1 MKLWNIIEFGKEEG
15 FVQTKDKPWV
25 SYSNKGLLRNLD
37 EDTQQT
43 IKKEY
48 ITKDDVRFKL
58 AKNKL
63 DQEKKLRKQQ
73 AEEAREN

>member
-1 MKLWNIIEFGKEEG
+1 MDL
-15 FVQTKDKPWV
+15 QTKDRPWV
-25 SYSNKGLLRNLD
+25 GYNNKGLLRNLD

-43 IKKEY
+43 TKKEY

-63 DQEKKLRKQQ
+63 DQDKKLRKQQ
-73 AEEAREN
+73 AEEAKEN

>member
-1 MKLWNIIEFGKEEG
+1 MDL
-15 FVQTKDKPWV
+15 QTKDKPWV
-25 SYSNKGLLRNLD
+25 SYNNKGLLRDLM
-37 EDTQQT
+37 EDS
-43 IKKEY
+43 IEIPSKY
-48 ITKDDVRFKL
+48 LTKDDVRFKL

>member
-1 MKLWNIIEFGKEEG
+1 MEL
-15 FVQTKDKPWV
+15 QTKDRPWV
-25 SYSNKGLLRNLD
+25 GYNNKGLLRNLD

-43 IKKEY
+43 TKKEY

-63 DQEKKLRKQQ
+63 DQDKKLRKQQ
-73 AEEAREN
+73 AEEAKEN

>member
-1 MKLWNIIEFGKEEG
+1 MEL
-15 FVQTKDKPWV
+15 QTKDKPWV

-37 EDTQQT
+37 EDTQQAS
-43 IKKEY
+43 KKEY

-63 DQEKKLRKQQ
+63 DQDKKLRKQH
-73 AEEAREN
+73 AEEAKEN

>member
-1 MKLWNIIEFGKEEG
+1 MEL
-15 FVQTKDKPWV
+15 QTKDKPWV
-25 SYSNKGLLRNLD
+25 GYNNKGLLRNLD

-43 IKKEY
+43 TKKEY

-63 DQEKKLRKQQ
+63 DQDKKLRKQQ
-73 AEEAREN
+73 AEEAKEN

>member
-1 MKLWNIIEFGKEEG
+1 MKLWNIIEYLKEEG

-25 SYSNKGLLRNLD
+25 SYNNKGLLRDLM
-37 EDTQQT
+37 EDS
-43 IKKEY
+43 IEIPSKY
-48 ITKDDVRFKL
+48 LTKDDVRFKL

-63 DQEKKLRKQQ
+63 DQDKKLRKQQ

>member
-1 MKLWNIIEFGKEEG
+1 MEL
-15 FVQTKDKPWV
+15 QTKDKPWV

-63 DQEKKLRKQQ
+63 DQDKKLRKQQ

>member
-1 MKLWNIIEFGKEEG
+1 MEL
-15 FVQTKDKPWV
+15 QTKNKPWV

-43 IKKEY
+43 TKKEY

-63 DQEKKLRKQQ
+63 DQDKKLRKQQ
-73 AEEAREN
+73 AEEAKEN

>member
-1 MKLWNIIEFGKEEG
+1 MEL
-15 FVQTKDKPWV
+15 QTKDKPWV

-37 EDTQQT
+37 EGTQQT
-43 IKKEY
+43 TKKEY

-63 DQEKKLRKQQ
+63 DQDKKLRNQQ
-73 AEEAREN
+73 AEEAKEN

>member
-1 MKLWNIIEFGKEEG
+1 MKLWNIIEYLKEEG

-25 SYSNKGLLRNLD
+25 SYSNKGLLRDLM
-37 EDTQQT
+37 EDS
-43 IKKEY
+43 IEIPSKY
-48 ITKDDVRFKL
+48 LTKDDVRFKL

-63 DQEKKLRKQQ
+63 DQDKKLRKQQ

>member
-1 MKLWNIIEFGKEEG
+1 MEL
-15 FVQTKDKPWV
+15 QTKDKPWV

-37 EDTQQT
+37 ET
-43 IKKEY
+43 IELPFKKEY

-63 DQEKKLRKQQ
+63 DQDKKLRKQQ
-73 AEEAREN
+73 AEEAKEN

>member
-1 MKLWNIIEFGKEEG
+1 M
-15 FVQTKDKPWV
+15 QTKDKPWV
-25 SYSNKGLLRNLD
+25 SYNNKGLLRDLM
-37 EDTQQT
+37 EDS
-43 IKKEY
+43 IEIPSKY
-48 ITKDDVRFKL
+48 LTKDDVRFKL